1 MRKWI
6 TKEDLRGYAFA
17 SPWLIGFACITVYS
31 IVAASW
37 FSLTEYNVM
46 RPPVWVGLENYQ
58 MLVNDQLFWKSL
70 SNTAFYTFLGVPI
83 WIAVGLLLA
92 VLLNQNLKGMDMYRT
107 IFYLPTIVP
116 AVASSVIWMWIL
128 NPQYGLLN
136 TLLRMIGI
144 NGPGWLASETW
155 AKPGL
160 ILMGCWGAGGNMIV
174 FLAQLQNLPTQ
185 LYEAADLDGA
195 NAWHKFRSITVP
207 LMTPT
212 IFFNLITGIIG
223 SFQVFTQ
230 AYVMTNGGPANATLF
245 YVLYLFNNAFKYFKM
260 GYASA
265 MAVIL
270 FVIVLIVTIFI
281 NTTSRY
287 WVHYEI

>member
-6 TKEDLRGYAFA
+6 TKEDLKGYAFA
-17 SPWLIGFACITVYS
+17 SPWLIGFVCITIYS
-31 IVAASW
+31 ISAASW

-46 RPPVWVGLENYQ
+46 RPPIWVGLENYQ
-58 MLVNDQLFWKSL
+58 MLVGDQLFWKSL

-83 WIAVGLLLA
+83 WLAVGLFLA
-92 VLLNQNLKGMDMYRT
+92 VLLNQNLKGIGIYRT

-128 NPQYGLLN
+128 NPQYGLVNASLK
-136 TLLRMIGI
+136 MFGI
-144 NGPGWLASETW
+144 RGPGWLASETW

-160 ILMGCWGAGGNMIV
+160 ILMGCWGAGGSMIV
-174 FLAQLQNLPTQ
+174 FLAQLQNLPVQ
-185 LYEAADLDGA
+185 LYEAAELDGA
-195 NAWHKFRSITVP
+195 NTWQKFRSITVP

-265 MAVIL
+265 MAVVL
-270 FVIVLIVTIFI
+270 FVIVLITTIFI
-281 NTTSRY
+281 NATSQR